1 MQGDDGGPMMFK
13 NTNGSYIQL
22 GVASF
27 WWNEGQGCSI
37 GYPSGF
43 TRVSKYVDWIKVTCS
58 ATALIAQSFNSIL
71 LTAAVGVILALR
83 NTS

>member
-1 MQGDDGGPMMFK
+1 MMYK
-13 NTNGSYIQL
+13 QSNGNYIQL

-27 WWNEGQGCSI
+27 SSSQGCSI

-43 TRVSKYVDWIKVTCS
+43 TRVSKYIDWIKATSS

-71 LTAAVGVILALR
+71 LTAAVGVVLALR
-83 NTS
+83 NSLF